1 MCFVPSQEIGG
12 HGPPYA
18 GVDLRVIGS
27 SVMKPEILLLRAVYE
42 PTIAA
47 LERDYTVHKLWR
59 APDPE
64 TVLRQ
69 VASSVRVVVTN
80 TTRGFSS
87 EEFGRFPKLE
97 LVACFGPYVELIDL
111 AAAKARSIVVTCTPD
126 STAEPV
132 ADFAMGLIVAVR
144 RRISEADR
152 FIRAGKWVEGVFPS
166 GREVHGKT
174 LGIVGFGR
182 IGRELAKRARGF
194 DMQVVY
200 HGPRQ
205 KPDSGYRYFDD
216 LEAMARHVDCLAVTC
231 PLTPASRNLIDAR
244 ILQALGPEGFLV
256 NVARGAVV
264 DEPAL
269 VAALADGTIAGAG
282 LDVFRDEPHVPAELL
297 QMDHVVLAPHMGTS
311 TREIREG
318 RSRKLLADL
327 GAFFSGQ
334 PPRYAVRA

>member
-1 MCFVPSQEIGG
+1 
-12 HGPPYA
+12 
-18 GVDLRVIGS
+18 
-27 SVMKPEILLLRAVYE
+27 MKPEILLLRAVYE
-42 PTIAA
+42 PTIAV

-59 APDPE
+59 AAEPE
-64 TVLRQ
+64 AFVRE
-69 VASSVRVVVTN
+69 VAPNVRVVVTN

-87 EEFGRFPKLE
+87 DEFSRFPVLE

-111 AAAKARSIVVTCTPD
+111 PAAKARNVVVTCTPD

-132 ADFAMGLIVAVR
+132 ADLAMGLIVAVM

-152 FIRAGKWVEGVFPS
+152 FIRAGKWGDGVFPS

-194 DMQVVY
+194 DMQIVY
-200 HGPRQ
+200 HGPRE
-205 KPDSGYRYFDD
+205 KPVSGFRYFDD
-216 LEAMARHVDCLAVTC
+216 LEAMARHVDCLAITC
-231 PLTPASRNLIDAR
+231 PLTAATRNLIDAR
-244 ILQALGPEGFLV
+244 ILQALGPQGFLV

-269 VAALADGTIAGAG
+269 VAALASGTIAGAG
-282 LDVFRDEPHVPAELL
+282 LDVFRDEPRVPQELL

-311 TREIREG
+311 TREIREE

-327 GAFFSGQ
+327 SAFFSGR
-334 PPRYAVRA
+334 PLTHALRA